1 MYNPYT
7 LNGKR
12 VLITGASSGIGRA
25 TAIECAKLGASCVLC
40 GRNEERLKQT
50 LSEIENLK
58 SEIINLKSDHQ
69 IIAADLLNADDL
81 QRIAAQCEKLDGVVL
96 NAGINLMAP
105 IYFLKEE
112 DVNQVFATNTLAPMH
127 LMQALLKARKI
138 NAKAS
143 LVFTSSIDAV
153 NPDVSSS
160 AYAASKAA
168 LTSFM
173 RSCAKELAPRQIRAN
188 AVHPGLVE
196 TGMKH
201 NGMVSDEDLEKNKD
215 LYLLKRYAHPE
226 EIAWAIIYL
235 LSEASA
241 FVTGSVLTID
251 GGISIN

>member
-1 MYNPYT
+1 MSYNPYT
-7 LNGKR
+7 LEGKR
-12 VLITGASSGIGRA
+12 ILITGASSGIGRA
-25 TAIECAKLGASCVLC
+25 SAIECSKLGASCVLC
-40 GRNEERLKQT
+40 GRNEERLQET
-50 LSEIENLK
+50 LSMLEG
-58 SEIINLKSDHQ
+58 SGHVT
-69 IIAADLLNADDL
+69 IAADLLKAEDL
-81 QRIAAQCEKLDGVVL
+81 QRIAAQCDKLDGVVL

-188 AVHPGLVE
+188 AIQPGLVE
-196 TGMKH
+196 TGMMR
-201 NGMVSDEDLEKNKD
+201 NGMVADEDLEKNKE
-215 LYLLKRYAHPE
+215 LYLLKRYARPE

-235 LSEASA
+235 LSDASA

-251 GGISIN
+251 GGISIG

>member
-1 MYNPYT
+1 MSYNPY
-7 LNGKR
+7 NIEGKR
-12 VLITGASSGIGRA
+12 ILITGASSGIGRA
-25 TAIECAKLGASCVLC
+25 TAIECSKLGGICVLC
-40 GRNEERLKQT
+40 GRNEERLQGT
-50 LSEIENLK
+50 LSMLEGVGHVTIT
-58 SEIINLKSDHQ
+58 
-69 IIAADLLNADDL
+69 ADLTTSDGIQA
-81 QRIAAQCEKLDGVVL
+81 IALQCEKLDGVVL

-112 DVNQVFATNTLAPMH
+112 DVNRVFATNTLAPMQ

-143 LVFTSSIDAV
+143 LVFTSSIDAL

-201 NGMVSDEDLEKNKD
+201 NGMVSDEDLEKNKE
-215 LYLLKRYAHPE
+215 LYLLKRYARPE

-235 LSEASA
+235 LSDASA

-251 GGISIN
+251 GGISIG

>member
-1 MYNPYT
+1 MSYNPY
-7 LNGKR
+7 NISGKR
-12 VLITGASSGIGRA
+12 ILVTGASSGIGRA
-25 TAIECAKLGASCVLC
+25 TAIECAKLGATCVLC
-40 GRNEERLKQT
+40 GRNEERLQDA
-50 LSEIENLK
+50 LS
-58 SEIINLKSDHQ
+58 Q
-69 IIAADLLNADDL
+69 
-81 QRIAAQCEKLDGVVL
+81 LDGVGHVFISADITTVEGRDAIVSQCGTL
-96 NAGINLMAP
+96 DGIVCNAGINLMAP

-112 DVNQVFATNTLAPMH
+112 DVNRVFQTNTLAPMY
-127 LMQALLKARKI
+127 LIQALSKARKI
-138 NAKAS
+138 NTKAS

-168 LTSFM
+168 MTSFM

-196 TGMKH
+196 TTMKH

-215 LYLLKRYAHPE
+215 LYLLKRYARPE

-235 LSEASA
+235 LSDAAS

>member
-1 MYNPYT
+1 MSYNPYT
-7 LNGKR
+7 LEGKR
-12 VLITGASSGIGRA
+12 ILITGASSGIGRA
-25 TAIECAKLGASCVLC
+25 TAIECSKLGGICVLC
-40 GRNEERLKQT
+40 GRNEERLQET
-50 LSEIENLK
+50 LSMLEGNGHTTLA
-58 SEIINLKSDHQ
+58 SDLTTSDGIQ
-69 IIAADLLNADDL
+69 AIAL
-81 QRIAAQCEKLDGVVL
+81 QCDKLDGVVL

-112 DVNQVFATNTLAPMH
+112 NVNQVFATNTLAPMH
-127 LMQALLKARKI
+127 LMQALLRARKI

>member
-1 MYNPYT
+1 MDYNPYT
-7 LNGKR
+7 LEGKHI
-12 VLITGASSGIGRA
+12 LITGASSGIGRA
-25 TAIECAKLGASCVLC
+25 TAIECSKLGGICVLC
-40 GRNEERLKQT
+40 GRNEERLQET
-50 LSEIENLK
+50 LLMLEGAG
-58 SEIINLKSDHQ
+58 HVT
-69 IIAADLLNADDL
+69 IAADLTTSDGI
-81 QRIAAQCEKLDGVVL
+81 QTIAAQCDKLDGVVL

-143 LVFTSSIDAV
+143 LVFTSSIDAL

-201 NGMVSDEDLEKNKD
+201 NGMVADEDLEKNKE

-235 LSEASA
+235 LSDASA

>member
-1 MYNPYT
+1 MYNPFS
-7 LNGKR
+7 LSGKTIL
-12 VLITGASSGIGRA
+12 VTGASSGIGKA
-25 TAIECAKLGASCVLC
+25 TAIECSKMGATIIMTA
-40 GRNEERLKQT
+40 RNEERLHET
-50 LSEIENLK
+50 LSMLEGVGHIT
-58 SEIINLKSDHQ
+58 
-69 IIAADLLNADDL
+69 IAADLTTSDGIQAS
-81 QRIAAQCEKLDGVVL
+81 ASQCDKLDGVVL

-143 LVFTSSIDAV
+143 LVFTSSIDAL

-215 LYLLKRYAHPE
+215 LYLLKRYARPE

-235 LSEASA
+235 LSDASA

-251 GGISIN
+251 GGISIG

>member
-1 MYNPYT
+1 MNYNPYT
-7 LNGKR
+7 LSGKR

-25 TAIECAKLGASCVLC
+25 TAIECSKLGAICVLC
-40 GRNEERLKQT
+40 GRNEERLQET
-50 LSEIENLK
+50 LSMLDGNG
-58 SEIINLKSDHQ
+58 HVT
-69 IIAADLLNADDL
+69 IAADLLNAEDL
-81 QRIAAQCEKLDGVVL
+81 QRIASQCDKLDGVVL

-112 DVNQVFATNTLAPMH
+112 DVNQVFTTNVLAPMH

-143 LVFTSSIDAV
+143 LVFTSSIDAL

-235 LSEASA
+235 LSDASA

>member
-1 MYNPYT
+1 MDYNPYT
-7 LNGKR
+7 LEGKR
-12 VLITGASSGIGRA
+12 ILITGASSGIGRA
-25 TAIECAKLGASCVLC
+25 TAIECSKLGGICVLC
-40 GRNEERLKQT
+40 GRNEERLQES
-50 LSEIENLK
+50 LSMLEGNGHIA
-58 SEIINLKSDHQ
+58 
-69 IIAADLLNADDL
+69 IAADLLKSDDL
-81 QRIAAQCEKLDGVVL
+81 QRIAANCDKLDGVVL

-138 NAKAS
+138 KAKAS
-143 LVFTSSIDAV
+143 LVFTSSIDAL

-201 NGMVSDEDLEKNKD
+201 NGMVADEDLEKNKE

-235 LSEASA
+235 LSDASA

-251 GGISIN
+251 GGISIG

>member
-1 MYNPYT
+1 MSYNPYT
-7 LNGKR
+7 LEGKR
-12 VLITGASSGIGRA
+12 ILITGASSGIGRA
-25 TAIECAKLGASCVLC
+25 TAIECSKLGGICVLC
-40 GRNEERLKQT
+40 GRNEERLQET
-50 LSEIENLK
+50 MSMLEGSG
-58 SEIINLKSDHQ
+58 HVT
-69 IIAADLLNADDL
+69 IAADLTTAEGI
-81 QRIAAQCEKLDGVVL
+81 QAIAAQCDKLDGVVL

-143 LVFTSSIDAV
+143 LVFTSSIDAL

-201 NGMVSDEDLEKNKD
+201 NGMVSDEDLEKNKE
-215 LYLLKRYAHPE
+215 LYLLKRYAHPK

-235 LSEASA
+235 LSDASA

>member
-1 MYNPYT
+1 MDYNPY
-7 LNGKR
+7 NIEGKR
-12 VLITGASSGIGRA
+12 ILITGASSGIGRA
-25 TAIECAKLGASCVLC
+25 TAIECSKLGASCVLC
-40 GRNEERLKQT
+40 GRNEERLQET
-50 LSEIENLK
+50 LSMLEG
-58 SEIINLKSDHQ
+58 SGHVT
-69 IIAADLLNADDL
+69 IAADLLKSDDL
-81 QRIAAQCEKLDGVVL
+81 QRIAAQCDKLDGVVL

-127 LMQALLKARKI
+127 LMQSLLKARKI

-143 LVFTSSIDAV
+143 LVFTSSIDAN

-201 NGMVSDEDLEKNKD
+201 NGMVSDEDLEKNKE
-215 LYLLKRYAHPE
+215 LYLLKRYARPE

-235 LSEASA
+235 LSDASA

-251 GGISIN
+251 GGISIG

>member
-1 MYNPYT
+1 MSYNPFT
-7 LNGKR
+7 LSGKR
-12 VLITGASSGIGRA
+12 ILITGASSGIGRA
-25 TAIECAKLGASCVLC
+25 TAIECSKLGATCILC
-40 GRNEERLKQT
+40 GRNEERLKET
-50 LSEIENLK
+50 LSQLEGSGHTCIV
-58 SEIINLKSDHQ
+58 
-69 IIAADLLNADDL
+69 ADLLNSGNLL
-81 QRIAAQCEKLDGVVL
+81 QMANQCGQLDGVVC

-105 IYFLKEE
+105 IYFLKET
-112 DVNQVFATNTLAPMH
+112 DVNQVFQTNTFAPMY
-127 LMQALLKARKI
+127 LLQTLLKARKI

-143 LVFTSSIDAV
+143 LVFTSSIDAA

-188 AVHPGLVE
+188 AIHPGLVE

-201 NGMVSDEDLEKNKD
+201 NGMVSDEDLESNKA
-215 LYLLKRYAHPE
+215 LYLLKRYARPE

-235 LSEASA
+235 LSDAAA

>member
-1 MYNPYT
+1 MSYNPFT
-7 LNGKR
+7 LSCKR
-12 VLITGASSGIGRA
+12 ILITGASSGIGRA
-25 TAIECAKLGASCVLC
+25 TAIECAKLGATCVLC
-40 GRNEERLKQT
+40 GRNEERLRETMSQ
-50 LSEIENLK
+50 LEGSGHVCIV
-58 SEIINLKSDHQ
+58 
-69 IIAADLLNADDL
+69 ADLLSAGDL
-81 QRIAAQCEKLDGVVL
+81 QQMANQCGQLDGIVC

-105 IYFLKEE
+105 IYFLKETE
-112 DVNQVFATNTLAPMH
+112 VNQVFQTNTFAPMY
-127 LMQALLKARKI
+127 LLQALLKARKI

-143 LVFTSSIDAV
+143 LVFTSSIDAA

-188 AVHPGLVE
+188 AIHPGVVE

-201 NGMVSDEDLEKNKD
+201 NGMVSDEDLEKNKE
-215 LYLLKRYAHPE
+215 LYLLKRFARPE

-235 LSEASA
+235 LSDAAS

>member
-1 MYNPYT
+1 MSYNPY
-7 LNGKR
+7 NIEGKR
-12 VLITGASSGIGRA
+12 ILITGASSGIGRA
-25 TAIECAKLGASCVLC
+25 TAIECSKLGAFCVLC
-40 GRNEERLKQT
+40 GRNEERLNET
-50 LSEIENLK
+50 LSMLEGNGHVTIP
-58 SEIINLKSDHQ
+58 
-69 IIAADLLNADDL
+69 ADLLKAEDL
-81 QRIAAQCEKLDGVVL
+81 QRIAAQCDKLDGVVL

-143 LVFTSSIDAV
+143 LVFTSSIDAL

-201 NGMVSDEDLEKNKD
+201 NGMVSDEDLEKNKE

-235 LSEASA
+235 LSDASA

-251 GGISIN
+251 GGISIG

>member
-1 MYNPYT
+1 MSYT
-7 LNGKR
+7 PFTLSGKR
-12 VLITGASSGIGRA
+12 ILITGASSGIGRA
-25 TAIECAKLGASCVLC
+25 TAIECAKLGATCVLC
-40 GRNEERLKQT
+40 GRNEERLRET
-50 LSEIENLK
+50 MSAMDNLK
-58 SEIINLKSDHQ
+58 SEHQ
-69 IIAADLLNADDL
+69 IIVADLQKMEDL
-81 QRIAAQCEKLDGVVL
+81 QRIASECGQLDGLVC
-96 NAGINLMAP
+96 NAGINIMAP

-112 DVNQVFATNTLAPMH
+112 EVAQVFQTNTFAPMY
-127 LMQALLKARKI
+127 LMQTLLRARKI

-143 LVFTSSIDAV
+143 LVFTSSIDAA

-188 AVHPGLVE
+188 AIHPGVVE

-201 NGMVSDEDLEKNKD
+201 NGMVSDEDLEKNKE
-215 LYLLKRYAHPE
+215 LYLLKRFARPE

-235 LSEASA
+235 LSDAAS

>member
-1 MYNPYT
+1 MDYNPY
-7 LNGKR
+7 NIEGKR

-25 TAIECAKLGASCVLC
+25 TAIECSKLGGICVLC
-40 GRNEERLKQT
+40 GRNEERLQET
-50 LSEIENLK
+50 LSMLEGVG
-58 SEIINLKSDHQ
+58 HVT
-69 IIAADLLNADDL
+69 IAADLTTAEGI
-81 QRIAAQCEKLDGVVL
+81 QAIASQCDKLDGVVL

-143 LVFTSSIDAV
+143 LVFTSSIDAL

-201 NGMVSDEDLEKNKD
+201 NGMVSDEDLEKNKE

-235 LSEASA
+235 LSDASA

>member
-1 MYNPYT
+1 MSYNPY
-7 LNGKR
+7 NISGKR
-12 VLITGASSGIGRA
+12 ILITGASSGIGWA
-25 TAIECAKLGASCVLC
+25 TAIECAKLGATCVLC
-40 GRNEERLKQT
+40 GRNEERLQDA
-50 LSEIENLK
+50 LSQLEGVGHMYISADITTAEGR
-58 SEIINLKSDHQ
+58 
-69 IIAADLLNADDL
+69 AA
-81 QRIAAQCEKLDGVVL
+81 IVSQCGTLDGIVC

-112 DVNQVFATNTLAPMH
+112 DVNRVFQTNTLAPMY
-127 LMQALLKARKI
+127 LIQAFSKARKI
-138 NAKAS
+138 NVKAS

-215 LYLLKRYAHPE
+215 LYLLKRYARPE

-235 LSEASA
+235 LSDASA

-251 GGISIN
+251 GGISIG

>member
-1 MYNPYT
+1 MSYNPYIIE
-7 LNGKR
+7 GKR
-12 VLITGASSGIGRA
+12 ILITGASSGIGRA

-40 GRNEERLKQT
+40 GRNEERLQET
-50 LSEIENLK
+50 LSMLEGNG
-58 SEIINLKSDHQ
+58 HVT
-69 IIAADLLNADDL
+69 IAADLLKAEDL
-81 QRIAAQCEKLDGVVL
+81 QRIASQCDKLDGVVL

-112 DVNQVFATNTLAPMH
+112 DVNHVFATNVLAPMH

-143 LVFTSSIDAV
+143 LVFTSSIDAI

-188 AVHPGLVE
+188 AIQPGLVD
-196 TGMKH
+196 TGMMR
-201 NGMVSDEDLEKNKD
+201 NGMVADEDLEKNKD
-215 LYLLKRYAHPE
+215 LYLLKRYARPE

-235 LSEASA
+235 LSDASA

-251 GGISIN
+251 GGISIG

>member
-1 MYNPYT
+1 MEYNPFN
-7 LNGKR
+7 LSGKR
-12 VLITGASSGIGRA
+12 ILITGASSGIGRA
-25 TAIECAKLGASCVLC
+25 TAIECSKLGGICVLC
-40 GRNEERLKQT
+40 GRNEERLQET
-50 LSEIENLK
+50 LSMLEG
-58 SEIINLKSDHQ
+58 SGHST
-69 IIAADLLNADDL
+69 IAADLTTSDGIQA
-81 QRIAAQCEKLDGVVL
+81 IAAQCDKLDGVVL

-143 LVFTSSIDAV
+143 LVFTSSIDAL

-201 NGMVSDEDLEKNKD
+201 NGMVADEDLEKNKE
-215 LYLLKRYAHPE
+215 LYLLKRYARPE
-226 EIAWAIIYL
+226 EVAWAIIYL
-235 LSEASA
+235 LSDASA